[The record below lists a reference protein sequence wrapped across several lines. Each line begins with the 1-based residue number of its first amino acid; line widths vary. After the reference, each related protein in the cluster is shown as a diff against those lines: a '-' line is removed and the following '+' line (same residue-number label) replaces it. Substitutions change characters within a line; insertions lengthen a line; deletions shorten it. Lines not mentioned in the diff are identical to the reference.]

1 MKVIRNGICF
11 VELEDLEYK
20 KELPTAVNKER
31 KKEVFYSAYIHFE
44 KFNGED
50 SVRYFEEQE
59 EILDY
64 DQISS
69 LTEEQVQKQINFLKN
84 YLFSLAQ
91 TKALK
96 TLPFGVDM
104 NINAHMKK
112 DQNMNLSI
120 KKTSHMLKQLV
131 TFKENRSLYDREIQN
146 LYFENENT
154 RKR

>member
-20 KELPTAVNKER
+20 KELPTVVNKER

-44 KFNGED
+44 KFKGED

-59 EILDY
+59 DILDY
-64 DQISS
+64 DQLCLMS
-69 LTEEQVQKQINFLKN
+69 EEQLNMKIIFLKS
-84 YLFSLAQ
+84 YLFSLEHTLASLFYGVVDMDLRVSMIKEKNINLAIQ
-91 TKALK
+91 K
-96 TLPFGVDM
+96 TL
-104 NINAHMKK
+104 H
-112 DQNMNLSI
+112 
-120 KKTSHMLKQLV
+120 TLKQLV
-131 TFKENRSLYDREIQN
+131 EFKEKRSLYDREIQN